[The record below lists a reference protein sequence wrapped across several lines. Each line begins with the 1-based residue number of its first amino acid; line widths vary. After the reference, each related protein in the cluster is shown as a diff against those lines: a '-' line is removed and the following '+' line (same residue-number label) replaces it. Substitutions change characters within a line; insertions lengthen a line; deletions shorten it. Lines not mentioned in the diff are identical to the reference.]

1 MDKILNHNKSITTRK
16 FNKLSGIMF
25 DEKLKQAN
33 LATKHGVADF
43 ILKDCQK
50 RVLKLLLHE
59 TVVLIQNWLLFTT
72 G

>member
-1 MDKILNHNKSITTRK
+1 
-16 FNKLSGIMF
+16 MF

-43 ILKDCQK
+43 ILKNCQK

-72 G
+72 EG

>member
-1 MDKILNHNKSITTRK
+1 MDKILNHNKFITTRE
-16 FNKLSGIMF
+16 FNKLSGMF
-25 DEKLKQAN
+25 DEKLKQVN

-72 G
+72 ER